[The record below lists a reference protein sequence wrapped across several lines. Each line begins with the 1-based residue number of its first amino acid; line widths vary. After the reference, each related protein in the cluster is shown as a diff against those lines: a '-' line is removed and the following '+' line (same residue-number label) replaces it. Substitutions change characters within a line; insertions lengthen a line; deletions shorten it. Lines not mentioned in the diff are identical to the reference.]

1 MDAWIVSTKNT
12 VSNNQPHYLH
22 KVEQKQLQIE
32 VVFLLLSLESS
43 MMISNVVRL
52 EILVYLLLL
61 LSLENMQKARQ
72 SI

>member
-1 MDAWIVSTKNT
+1 M
-12 VSNNQPHYLH
+12 
-22 KVEQKQLQIE
+22 VEQKQLQIE

>member
-12 VSNNQPHYLH
+12 VSNNQPHHLH

>member
-12 VSNNQPHYLH
+12 VSNNQPHH
-22 KVEQKQLQIE
+22 WDKVEQKQLRIG

>member
-12 VSNNQPHYLH
+12 VSNNQPHHLH
-22 KVEQKQLQIE
+22 KVEQKQLRFE